1 MRNRSLGMELLFC
14 YNKKMKKRILTYGF
28 AFLFSLIGFSQEDM
42 IVSHS
47 RFMQK
52 VNPSAFGMNNIN
64 KTGVLYNSLG
74 MVNNNRIESQYFF
87 GTISFDNDNFSV
99 GLDVYSLR
107 MDNTGLVNT
116 KPTLSYIYKIQ
127 LDNDIY
133 FLPSIS
139 VGFGGSRFDTGK
151 LIFEDQLSLVSGYL
165 QTESQ
170 DPLASQIG
178 TANYMDLGA
187 SFIIHSSNY
196 LFGASVKHLNKP
208 NISYNK
214 ENTDFTLPIR
224 YSLQGGYEFD
234 INPYDRSIMPR
245 YSTVYA
251 FLNASKMGENIEIY
265 LSQEAQFGSF
275 SMGLNQQFRKTNSF
289 GFTNIGLSVTLAYEN
304 FEFGALYNFPFQNP
318 LNTTVYS
325 PSTIE
330 IFLTFDFSPYLRN
343 RRGDYRRISI
353 DNYY

>member
-1 MRNRSLGMELLFC
+1 MRMSG
-14 YNKKMKKRILTYGF
+14 KKIIF
-28 AFLFSLIGFSQEDM
+28 VFIILFSFWGYSQEDM
-42 IVSHS
+42 IISHS

-52 VNPSAFGMNNIN
+52 VNSSAFGMNNIN

-87 GTISFDNDNFSV
+87 GAISFDNDNFSI

-107 MDNTGLVNT
+107 MDNTGLINT
-116 KPTLSYIYKIQ
+116 KPTVSYIYKIQ
-127 LDNDIY
+127 IDNDVY
-133 FLPSIS
+133 FLPSLSI
-139 VGFGGSRFDTGK
+139 GFGGSRIDTGK
-151 LIFEDQLSLVSGYL
+151 LVFEDQLSLVSGFL

-170 DPLASQIG
+170 DPLVSQIG
-178 TANYMDLGA
+178 NSNYMDLGA
-187 SFIIHSSNY
+187 SFLVHSSNY
-196 LFGASVKHLNKP
+196 LVGASIKHLNQP

-214 ENTDFTLPIR
+214 ENTEFTLPIR
-224 YSLQGGYEFD
+224 YSVQGGYEFD

-245 YSTVYA
+245 YSTIFA
-251 FLNASKMGENIEIY
+251 FLNASKMGDNIEVF
-265 LSQEAQFGSF
+265 LSQEAQLGSF
-275 SMGLNQQFRKTNSF
+275 SMGLNQQFRKTDSF
-289 GFTNIGLSVTLAYEN
+289 GFTNIGLSVAVAYEN

-343 RRGDYRRISI
+343 KRGDYRRISI

>member
-1 MRNRSLGMELLFC
+1 MRKLKLIIVFFALCSFLGQ
-14 YNKKMKKRILTYGF
+14 
-28 AFLFSLIGFSQEDM
+28 AQEDM
-42 IVSHS
+42 IISHS

-87 GTISFDNDNFSV
+87 GAISFDNDNFSL

-107 MDNTGLVNT
+107 MDNTGLINT
-116 KPTLSYIYKIQ
+116 KPTVSYIYKIQ
-127 LDNDIY
+127 LDNDVY
-133 FLPSIS
+133 FLPSLS
-139 VGFGGSRFDTGK
+139 VGFGGSRIDTGK
-151 LIFEDQLSLVSGYL
+151 LVFEDQLSLVTGYL

-170 DPLASQIG
+170 DPLVSQIG
-178 TANYMDLGA
+178 NSNYMDLGA
-187 SFIIHSSNY
+187 AFLIHSSNY
-196 LFGASVKHLNKP
+196 LVGASVKHVNQP

-224 YSLQGGYEFD
+224 YSVQGGYEFD

-245 YSTVYA
+245 YSTIYA
-251 FLNASKMGENIEIY
+251 FLNASKMGDNYEVF
-265 LSQEAQFGSF
+265 LSQEAQLGSF
-275 SMGLNQQFRKTNSF
+275 SMGLNQQFRKTDSF
-289 GFTNIGLSVTLAYEN
+289 GFTNIGLSVAVAYEN

-343 RRGDYRRISI
+343 KRGDYRRISI

>member
-1 MRNRSLGMELLFC
+1 MRISCKKIIFVLF
-14 YNKKMKKRILTYGF
+14 I
-28 AFLFSLIGFSQEDM
+28 LFSFWGYSQEDM
-42 IVSHS
+42 IISHS

-87 GTISFDNDNFSV
+87 GAISFDNDNFSI
-99 GLDVYSLR
+99 GLDVNSIR
-107 MDNTGLVNT
+107 MDNTGLTNT
-116 KPTLSYIYKIQ
+116 KPTVSYIYKIQ
-127 LDNDIY
+127 VDNDVY

-139 VGFGGSRFDTGK
+139 AGFGSSRIYTGK
-151 LIFEDQLSLVSGYL
+151 LVFEDQLSLVSGFL

-170 DPLASQIG
+170 DPLVSQIG
-178 TANYMDLGA
+178 DSNYMDLGA
-187 SFIIHSSNY
+187 SFLVHSSNY
-196 LFGASVKHLNKP
+196 LVGASIKHLNQP
-208 NISYNK
+208 NISYNT
-214 ENTDFTLPIR
+214 ERTEFTLPIR
-224 YSLQGGYEFD
+224 YSVQGGYEFD

-245 YSTVYA
+245 YSTIFA
-251 FLNASKMGENIEIY
+251 FLNASKMGDNIEIF
-265 LSQEAQFGSF
+265 LSQEAQLGSF

-289 GFTNIGLSVTLAYEN
+289 GFTNIGLSVAVAYEN

-343 RRGDYRRISI
+343 KRGDYRRISI

>member
-1 MRNRSLGMELLFC
+1 M
-14 YNKKMKKRILTYGF
+14 KMRILTYGLLLLLPF
-28 AFLFSLIGFSQEDM
+28 IGLGQEDM
-42 IVSHS
+42 IISHS

-74 MVNNNRIESQYFF
+74 MVNTNRIESQYFF
-87 GTISFDNDNFSV
+87 GAISFDNDNFSI
-99 GLDVYSLR
+99 GLDVYSLK
-107 MDNTGLVNT
+107 MDNSGLINT

-127 LDNDIY
+127 LDNDVY

-139 VGFGGSRFDTGK
+139 AGFGGSRFDSGK
-151 LIFEDQLSLVSGYL
+151 LIFEDQLSLVAGYL

-170 DPLASQIG
+170 DPIFNQIG
-178 TANYMDLGA
+178 NSNYMDLGA

-196 LFGASVKHLNKP
+196 LVGASVKHLNQP

-214 ENTDFTLPIR
+214 ENTEFTMPIR
-224 YSLQGGYEFD
+224 YSFQGGYEFD
-234 INPYDRSIMPR
+234 VNPYDRSIMPR
-245 YSTVYA
+245 YSTIYA
-251 FLNASKMGENIEIY
+251 FLNASKMGDNFDIF
-265 LSQEAQFGSF
+265 LSQEAQLGSF
-275 SMGLNQQFRKTNSF
+275 SMGLNQQFRKTDSF
-289 GFTNIGLSVTLAYEN
+289 GFTNIGLSISVAYEN

-343 RRGDYRRISI
+343 KRGDYRRISI

>member
-1 MRNRSLGMELLFC
+1 MRMSAKKIIFVLF
-14 YNKKMKKRILTYGF
+14 I
-28 AFLFSLIGFSQEDM
+28 LFSLPGFGQEDM
-42 IVSHS
+42 IISHS

-87 GTISFDNDNFSV
+87 GAISFDNDNFSI

-107 MDNTGLVNT
+107 MDNTGLINT
-116 KPTLSYIYKIQ
+116 KPTVSYIYKIQ
-127 LDNDIY
+127 LDNDVY
-133 FLPSIS
+133 FLPSLSI
-139 VGFGGSRFDTGK
+139 GFGGSRIDTGK
-151 LIFEDQLSLVSGYL
+151 LVFEDQLSLVSDFL

-170 DPLASQIG
+170 DPLVSQIG
-178 TANYMDLGA
+178 NSNYMDLGA
-187 SFIIHSSNY
+187 SFLVHSSNY
-196 LFGASVKHLNKP
+196 LVGASIKHLNQP

-214 ENTDFTLPIR
+214 ENTEFTLPIR
-224 YSLQGGYEFD
+224 YSVQGGYEFD
-234 INPYDRSIMPR
+234 INPYDQSIMPR
-245 YSTVYA
+245 YSTIFA
-251 FLNASKMGENIEIY
+251 FLNASKMGDNIEVF
-265 LSQEAQFGSF
+265 LSQEAQLGSF
-275 SMGLNQQFRKTNSF
+275 SMGLNQQFRKTDSF
-289 GFTNIGLSVTLAYEN
+289 GFTNIGLSVAVAYEN

-343 RRGDYRRISI
+343 KRGDYRRISI

>member
-1 MRNRSLGMELLFC
+1 MI
-14 YNKKMKKRILTYGF
+14 NKKLKYCFLMLISILGY
-28 AFLFSLIGFSQEDM
+28 AQEDM
-42 IVSHS
+42 IISHS

-52 VNPSAFGMNNIN
+52 VNTSAFGMNNIN

-87 GTISFDNDNFSV
+87 GAISFDNDNFSV

-107 MDNTGLVNT
+107 MDNTGLINT
-116 KPTLSYIYKIQ
+116 KPTLSYIYKIR
-127 LDNDIY
+127 LDNEVY

-139 VGFGGSRFDTGK
+139 AGFGGSRFDTGK
-151 LIFEDQLSLVSGYL
+151 LVFEDQLSLVSGYL

-170 DPLASQIG
+170 DPLATQ
-178 TANYMDLGA
+178 TANLNYLDLGA
-187 SFIIHSSNY
+187 SFLIHSSNY
-196 LFGASVKHLNKP
+196 LFGASLKHLNQP
-208 NISYNK
+208 NISYN
-214 ENTDFTLPIR
+214 EEDTDYTLPIR
-224 YSLQGGYEFD
+224 YAIQGGYEFD

-251 FLNASKMGENIEIY
+251 FLNVSKMGDNFDIF

-275 SMGLNQQFRKTNSF
+275 SLGLNQQFRKTDSF
-289 GFTNIGLSVTLAYEN
+289 GFTNIGLSVALSYEN

-318 LNTTVYS
+318 INTTVYS

-343 RRGDYRRISI
+343 RRGDYRRISV